1 MLGEL
6 LLRAYFEDR
15 AGITSIL
22 SNPLSNQGKESN
34 KMLDELDKRD
44 GMDLRIDPVCLP
56 F

>member
-1 MLGEL
+1 MQGEL

-15 AGITSIL
+15 AALNSVL
-22 SNPLSNQGKESN
+22 SNPLSNQGRDSN

-44 GMDLRIDPVCLP
+44 EMELRIDPGDLP